1 MIGRCEEVL
10 LRANYPCGGG
20 VAGEGRWGVS
30 TKTNVSGKEACVDH
44 GFKIPFVACGEDV
57 DAGPEAD
64 QLAASWTFVQIEG
77 EAPRWVVVP
86 LEGGG
91 FVRARVKENE

>member
-1 MIGRCEEVL
+1 M
-10 LRANYPCGGG
+10 
-20 VAGEGRWGVS
+20 AGEGRRGVS
-30 TKTNVSGKEACVDH
+30 TKAYVSGEKTRVDH
-44 GFKIPFVACGEDV
+44 GFKIPFVGCGEYV